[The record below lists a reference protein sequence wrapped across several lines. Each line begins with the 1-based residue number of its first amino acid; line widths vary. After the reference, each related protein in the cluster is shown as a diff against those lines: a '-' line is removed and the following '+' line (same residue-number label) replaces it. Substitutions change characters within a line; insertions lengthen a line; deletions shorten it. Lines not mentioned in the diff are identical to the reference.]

1 VQGADRVGGAGA
13 RRRHSIEEK
22 FMRGRLVAAMLVATV
37 TAVVATAPNAAAGGQ
52 GDPLKGDVNG
62 DGLVDRVMLGRA
74 PGQCTVRV
82 RHGQPGG
89 GYGPAQTHAYPQP
102 SPTESYCPDLG
113 VIVDLGGD
121 GVVELVLGWFAGP
134 DSAIGYQLLVLRDFQ
149 PVGGIRSRV
158 YAPSAIETADFD
170 GDGRQDVYAY
180 SDQGGGFIS
189 FLNTA
194 DGWLTP
200 GTAVFELC
208 DPFGFELADF
218 SRSGGRELLIW
229 YPSGGCG
236 DEPAGVSVVD
246 EYGHRI
252 DLERASPPWF
262 DESWRADALH
272 ANGDRV
278 PDVRTEN
285 LETGEITH
293 FLGSP
298 YSTFFIES
306 PWAVFDRAEVS
317 RSRPTRI
324 RVLDNDFV
332 TRQATVTVAS
342 QPKFGTARLN
352 PDRTITY
359 TRTTDGHGG
368 DRFTYRV
375 DQDGKSQTTA
385 VSLSFYD

>member
-1 VQGADRVGGAGA
+1 
-13 RRRHSIEEK
+13 
-22 FMRGRLVAAMLVATV
+22 MRGRLVAAMVAATL
-37 TAVVATAPNAAAGGQ
+37 TAVVGVAPGAAAGGQ
-52 GDPLKGDVNG
+52 GDPLRGDVNG
-62 DGLVDRVMLGRA
+62 DGLVDRVTLGRA

-89 GYGPAQTHAYPQP
+89 GYGPARTHAYPQP

-134 DSAIGYQLLVLRDFQ
+134 DSALGYQLLVLRDFQ

-218 SRSGGRELLIW
+218 SNNGGRDLLIW
-229 YPSGGCG
+229 YTVGCSGGL
-236 DEPAGVSVVD
+236 AGVSVVG
-246 EYGHRI
+246 GHGYRI
-252 DLERASPPWF
+252 DLERASPPWL
-262 DESWRADALH
+262 DESWTADALD

-278 PDVRTEN
+278 PDVRTDN
-285 LETGEITH
+285 QTTGEITH
-293 FLGSP
+293 FLGTP
-298 YSTFFIES
+298 HGAFFVES
-306 PWAVFDRAEVS
+306 PRAVFDRPVVS

-324 RVLDNDFV
+324 RVLANDFV
-332 TRQATVTVAS
+332 TRQATVTIMS
-342 QPKFGTARLN
+342 QPKFGTVRLN

-359 TRTTDGHGG
+359 VPREPAHGG

-375 DQDGKSQTTA
+375 DQDGKHQTTA
-385 VSLSFYD
+385 VSMSFS

>member
-1 VQGADRVGGAGA
+1 
-13 RRRHSIEEK
+13 
-22 FMRGRLVAAMLVATV
+22 MRGRFVAAVAAATL
-37 TAVVATAPNAAAGGQ
+37 TAVAGVVPGAAAGGQ
-52 GDPLKGDVNG
+52 SDALRGDVNG
-62 DGLVDRVMLGRA
+62 DGLVDRVTLGSA

-149 PVGGIRSRV
+149 PAGGIRSRV
-158 YAPSAIETADFD
+158 DSPTAIETADFN
-170 GDGRQDVYAY
+170 GDGRRDVYAY
-180 SDQGGGFIS
+180 SDQGGGFVS

-200 GTAVFELC
+200 GPADLELC

-218 SRSGGRELLIW
+218 NSTGGRDVLVW

-236 DEPAGVSVVD
+236 DEPAGVSVVGNHG
-246 EYGHRI
+246 YRI

-262 DESWRADALH
+262 DESWTADALD

-278 PDVRTEN
+278 ADVRTDN
-285 LETGEITH
+285 RTTGEITH
-293 FLGSP
+293 YLGTP
-298 YSTFFIES
+298 WGAFFVES
-306 PWAVFDRAEVS
+306 PWAVFDRPTVS

-324 RVLDNDFV
+324 EVLANDFV
-332 TRQATVTVAS
+332 TRQATVTIMS
-342 QPKFGTARLN
+342 QPKFGTVRLN

-359 TRTTDGHGG
+359 TPHRPDHGG

-375 DQDGKSQTTA
+375 DQDGKHQTTA
-385 VSLSFYD
+385 VSMWFTS